1 MKRNMMKKILLCF
14 LLLILLCGCTQAQ
27 QGHFRT
33 EPTSV
38 STIVK
43 DFKITC
49 TLDLTQRDRSHPFPL
64 EVRIDYLGDELA
76 IPVWGGIHF
85 STVIYDVPM
94 DDNEM
99 EVILEVVGQKYVF
112 VRNTALVERHDAKYL
127 YDQYGRF
134 SSGNYTASVN
144 VRFYLDEA
152 HTEKITAHFDIPF
165 VLETND

>member
-1 MKRNMMKKILLCF
+1 MWKKILLC
-14 LLLILLCGCTQAQ
+14 LLLLLLLCSCTQAQ

-49 TLDLTQRDRSHPFPL
+49 TLDSTQRDRRQPFPL

-99 EVILEVVGQKYVF
+99 GVISVDLGQKYLF
-112 VRNTALVERHDAKYL
+112 GCNTAYVEKHDAKYL
-127 YDQYGRF
+127 YDQYGSF
-134 SSGNYTASVN
+134 SAGNYTAIVDVEFS
-144 VRFYLDEA
+144 LDEA
-152 HTEKITAHFDIPF
+152 HTEEIKAHFEIPF
-165 VLETND
+165 VLETNY